1 MTTKITVNGVEY
13 ESVEA
18 MPADVRKV
26 YEDTMA
32 RFSSLGDAKPTI
44 VEGQFGPI
52 HLKSVVR
59 KKIVVNGGTYDD
71 EESMPPDVRQ
81 TYEAATHGATAS
93 DPNVKQNEIKLTFQL
108 TGPNLT
114 FKKTLGGS
122 SPQPEAV
129 SAPVMQPTGMPAPIE
144 PASVSPKLLLAV
156 GMMAGAAIALALWF
170 LGGAH

>member
-32 RFSSLGDAKPTI
+32 KFSSLGDAKPTI
-44 VEGQFGPI
+44 VEGQFGPV

-71 EESMPPDVRQ
+71 EESMPADVRQ
-81 TYEAATHGATAS
+81 TYEAATHAQTAG
-93 DPNVKQNEIKLTFQL
+93 DPNVRKNEIKFTFQL
-108 TGPNLT
+108 TGPNVT

-122 SPQPEAV
+122 SPEPQSA
-129 SAPVMQPTGMPAPIE
+129 SAPTMQPTGMPAPIE
-144 PASVSPKLLLAV
+144 PASVSPKMLLAV
-156 GMMAGAAIALALWF
+156 GLMAGAAVALALWF
-170 LGGAH
+170 LGGVH

>member
-1 MTTKITVNGVEY
+1 MGTKITVNGVEY

-32 RFSSLGDAKPTI
+32 KVSMLGDAKPSI

-71 EESMPPDVRQ
+71 EDSMPADVRQ
-81 TYEAATHGATAS
+81 QFDAATHA
-93 DPNVKQNEIKLTFQL
+93 DPNAKKNEIKFTFQV
-108 TGPNLT
+108 TGPHVT
-114 FKKTLGGS
+114 FRKTLGGS
-122 SPQPEAV
+122 SPDHEPMTG
-129 SAPVMQPTGMPAPIE
+129 PTMQPTGMPAPIE

-170 LGGAH
+170 LGGAR